1 MEFFDWMI
9 IPQIVMQFFGQ
20 TEFETLEALIDSYI
34 NIQTISLY
42 VAAGLYLI
50 CLIMGGLGMM
60 VMAKRVGLKNRWMGF
75 VPFLNTYY
83 AGKLAGE
90 TRIFNQKMKRV
101 GLYTMIVEIV
111 YVAFNVFT
119 LVIWFA
125 LMNPAYYATIDQA
138 DGSQIAQFDPDLVYD
153 KAWMVTADTVCGILS
168 YFVYFVLIFFMCIL
182 FYAFFRKY
190 YARGPFLMTFL
201 CAIPPNSS
209 APFPSRAMFAEIPA
223 WLISISAGQN
233 ASFNAPAMPVSS
245 NRCTGRAAMGITAEI
260 TAGTTARRGSQMLQT
275 TSPSPSSETAE
286 AGKVPRTVPTA
297 LPALLPALRTT
308 IRSPISEF
316 TEKATRLFAGIL
328 QRDANFFDCRQK
340 NVLQGCGGMI

>member
-1 MEFFDWMI
+1 MEFFNWMI

-20 TEFETLEALIDSYI
+20 TEFETKEARIDSYI

-90 TRIFNQKMKRV
+90 TRIFNQKMKRA
-101 GLYTMIVEIV
+101 GLYTMIAEIV

-125 LMNPAYYATIDQA
+125 LMNPAYYAVPPA
-138 DGSQIAQFDPDLVYD
+138 SDGTQYEQFNPDLVYD
-153 KAWMVTADTVCGILS
+153 KAWMVTADTVCGILG
-168 YFVYFVLIFFMCIL
+168 YFVYLALIFFMCIL
-182 FYAFFRKY
+182 FYAFFCKY

-201 CAIPPNSS
+201 CAILPLRGFVIFAVRNNAPVDYDAWMRQRMQEYARQQQQMYGQGGYGNYGGDYGGNYGAEGQSNAPDDEPFSEFGDGGSGEGSS
-209 APFPSRAMFAEIPA
+209 NGFNGASGTSSGTSNDDPFPDF
-223 WLISISAGQN
+223 
-233 ASFNAPAMPVSS
+233 
-245 NRCTGRAAMGITAEI
+245 
-260 TAGTTARRGSQMLQT
+260 
-275 TSPSPSSETAE
+275 
-286 AGKVPRTVPTA
+286 
-297 LPALLPALRTT
+297 
-308 IRSPISEF
+308 
-316 TEKATRLFAGIL
+316 
-328 QRDANFFDCRQK
+328 
-340 NVLQGCGGMI
+340 

>member
-1 MEFFDWMI
+1 MEFFGWMFI
-9 IPQIVMQFFGQ
+9 LQIVMQFFGQ
-20 TEFETLEALIDSYI
+20 TEFETLEAGIDSYI

-90 TRIFNQKMKRV
+90 TRIFNQKMKRA
-101 GLYTMIVEIV
+101 GLYTMIAEIV
-111 YVAFNVFT
+111 YVALKVFM

-125 LMNPAYYATIDQA
+125 LMNPAYYVTIDRA
-138 DGSQIAQFDPDLVYD
+138 DGSQIAQFDPDLIWFALMYPAYYVTIDRADGPQIAQFDPERVYD
-153 KAWMVTADTVCGILS
+153 NAWMVTADTACGILE

-201 CAIPPNSS
+201 CAILPLRGFVIFAVRNNAPVDYDAWMRQRMQEYARQQQQMYGQGGYGNYGGDYGGNYGAEGQSNPPDDEPFSEFGDGGSGEGSS
-209 APFPSRAMFAEIPA
+209 NGSNGASGTSSGTSNDDPFPDF
-223 WLISISAGQN
+223 
-233 ASFNAPAMPVSS
+233 
-245 NRCTGRAAMGITAEI
+245 
-260 TAGTTARRGSQMLQT
+260 
-275 TSPSPSSETAE
+275 
-286 AGKVPRTVPTA
+286 
-297 LPALLPALRTT
+297 
-308 IRSPISEF
+308 
-316 TEKATRLFAGIL
+316 
-328 QRDANFFDCRQK
+328 
-340 NVLQGCGGMI
+340 

>member
-20 TEFETLEALIDSYI
+20 TEFETKEALIDSYI

-101 GLYTMIVEIV
+101 GLYTMIAEIV

-125 LMNPAYYATIDQA
+125 LMNPAYYAVSPA
-138 DGSQIAQFDPDLVYD
+138 SDGTQYVQFNPDLVYD
-153 KAWMVTADTVCGILS
+153 KAWMVTADTVCGILG
-168 YFVYFVLIFFMCIL
+168 YFVYLALIFFMCIL

-201 CAIPPNSS
+201 CAILPLRGFVIFAVRNNAPVDYDAWMRQRMQEYARQQQQMYGQGGYGNYGGDYGGNYGAEGQSNAPDDEPFSEFGDGGSGEGSS
-209 APFPSRAMFAEIPA
+209 NGSNGASGTSSGTSNDDPFPDF
-223 WLISISAGQN
+223 
-233 ASFNAPAMPVSS
+233 
-245 NRCTGRAAMGITAEI
+245 
-260 TAGTTARRGSQMLQT
+260 
-275 TSPSPSSETAE
+275 
-286 AGKVPRTVPTA
+286 
-297 LPALLPALRTT
+297 
-308 IRSPISEF
+308 
-316 TEKATRLFAGIL
+316 
-328 QRDANFFDCRQK
+328 
-340 NVLQGCGGMI
+340 

>member
-20 TEFETLEALIDSYI
+20 TQFETLEALIDSYI

-90 TRIFNQKMKRV
+90 TRIFNQKMKRA
-101 GLYTMIVEIV
+101 GLYTMIAEIV

-153 KAWMVTADTVCGILS
+153 KAWMVTADTVCGILG

-201 CAIPPNSS
+201 CAILPLRGFVIFAVRNNAPVDYDAWMRQRMQEYARQQQQMYGQGGYGNYGGDYGGNYGAEGQSNAPDDEPFSEFGDGGSGEGSS
-209 APFPSRAMFAEIPA
+209 NGSNGASGTSSGASSGTSNDDPFPDF
-223 WLISISAGQN
+223 
-233 ASFNAPAMPVSS
+233 
-245 NRCTGRAAMGITAEI
+245 
-260 TAGTTARRGSQMLQT
+260 
-275 TSPSPSSETAE
+275 
-286 AGKVPRTVPTA
+286 
-297 LPALLPALRTT
+297 
-308 IRSPISEF
+308 
-316 TEKATRLFAGIL
+316 
-328 QRDANFFDCRQK
+328 
-340 NVLQGCGGMI
+340 